1 LAIIVLKAKDRIL
14 ERNRALV
21 NSNAEKLE
29 AFFNEFPELF
39 EWQRPDGGCIGFPRY
54 KGPVDTNQFCEDL
67 VSKTG
72 VLLLPPRIYH
82 SELLKTPQ
90 DRFRIGFGR
99 TGIEKGLSI
108 FRNYLLN

>member
-29 AFFNEFPELF
+29 TFFNEFPELF

-54 KGPVDTNQFCEDL
+54 KGPGDTNQFCEDL
-67 VSKTG
+67 VNKTG

-99 TGIEKGLSI
+99 PGIEKGLSV